1 MKMTEALLRSRIRR
15 ILNEM
20 HPGGEGGGWS
30 GPGETR
36 RIPTISPV
44 NDAKKLINFV
54 DHNPGMLGGDLEMAI
69 SSSKHDPLPLY
80 RMLKFLIGMDNLVG
94 AHDEY
99 WAEIISKETGG
110 RYTAPEPDPY
120 GLRGRR

>member
-1 MKMTEALLRSRIRR
+1 
-15 ILNEM
+15 
-20 HPGGEGGGWS
+20 
-30 GPGETR
+30 
-36 RIPTISPV
+36 
-44 NDAKKLINFV
+44 
-54 DHNPGMLGGDLEMAI
+54 
-69 SSSKHDPLPLY
+69 
-80 RMLKFLIGMDNLVG
+80 MDNLVG